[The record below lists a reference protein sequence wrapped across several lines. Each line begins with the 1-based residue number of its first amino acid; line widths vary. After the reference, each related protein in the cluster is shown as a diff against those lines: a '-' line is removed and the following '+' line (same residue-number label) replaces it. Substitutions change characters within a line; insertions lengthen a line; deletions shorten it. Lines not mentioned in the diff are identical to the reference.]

1 MNLNDAIFR
10 SEPIMTLRDLA
21 QIGSHNKREK
31 KAYKSNPDIEI
42 ELSKNNIELIP
53 LTEKYVKGF
62 YNLTKDYRKEHEERY
77 RKLIENIEGG
87 LVFSRDG
94 DKIWKCRNC
103 GHIVIG
109 KEAPKMC
116 PICAHPQSY
125 FEIKAE
131 NY

>member
-1 MNLNDAIFR
+1 MNLNYAIFR

-31 KAYKSNPDIEI
+31 KTYKSNPDIEI
-42 ELSKNNIELIP
+42 ELSKNNIELVP

-109 KEAPKMC
+109 KEAPKVC